1 MRAVL
6 APNAEG
12 SAAVDRNAKR
22 PKKRSACPAT
32 TSHDRVR
39 HPNHASGTSAADPR
53 HHVDGLLVRK
63 SPDVID
69 EVCMQ

>member
-1 MRAVL
+1 MGIQWDGTFASYARVRWA
-6 APNAEG
+6 
-12 SAAVDRNAKR
+12 
-22 PKKRSACPAT
+22 ACPAT
-32 TSHDRVR
+32 TSHGRVR